1 MNAASNLILNTG
13 GSERLRIGSAG
24 QLGLSGANYGT
35 SGQVMTSQGASA
47 APQWADASGGA
58 WNLLST
64 TTITSSTE
72 IEVAIPQ
79 DGAYDEYAIKFI
91 NVAKQ
96 DGTSFRFRMKV
107 KIDGSY
113 PAGTPYQNGGFG
125 KSLNSSGNISGGGH
139 NGNAEVD
146 EINNSAAW
154 GLNGTFII
162 PQPMS
167 DYFDKMIYI
176 PQLFFQGQPGS
187 ATDNVWIG
195 QGGVNVNDTKT
206 NNLTSIV
213 VYNILGG
220 GGAGTVTWD
229 TGKVKLYGIS

>member
-1 MNAASNLILNTG
+1 
-13 GSERLRIGSAG
+13 
-24 QLGLSGANYGT
+24 
-35 SGQVMTSQGASA
+35 MTSQGNAA

-79 DGAYDEYAIKFI
+79 DGAYDEYAIRFI

-125 KSLNSSGNISGGGH
+125 KYINLSGNLIGSGH

-146 EINNSAAW
+146 EIANADAY

-167 DYFDKMIYI
+167 DYFDKMVYI
-176 PQLFFQGQPGS
+176 PQIFLQGQPGS
-187 ATDNVWIG
+187 STGTVWIG

-213 VYNILGG
+213 VYNSATI
-220 GGAGTVTWD
+220 TWD

>member
-1 MNAASNLILNTG
+1 
-13 GSERLRIGSAG
+13 
-24 QLGLSGANYGT
+24 
-35 SGQVMTSQGASA
+35 
-47 APQWADASGGA
+47 
-58 WNLLST
+58 
-64 TTITSSTE
+64 
-72 IEVAIPQ
+72 
-79 DGAYDEYAIKFI
+79 
-91 NVAKQ
+91 
-96 DGTSFRFRMKV
+96 MKV

-113 PAGTPYQNGGFG
+113 PAGTPLQNGGFG
-125 KSLNSSGNISGGGH
+125 KFIQTSGNISGGGH
-139 NGNAEVD
+139 NAHSEVD
-146 EINNSAAW
+146 EIHNAAAW